1 MLIVSVMGFIFN
13 LIQMKILHSGE
24 SHYDPGE
31 EVQEVHNHD
40 HHGHSHGTQEKAKKK
55 IKDSEVKKSLIE
67 NEEGHQAEHVH
78 GHGDHSHSHSHSA
91 PAKKDN
97 AKDAGFRA
105 VVASMLM
112 SLALIAVSTS
122 IYFYPW
128 MAMGDL
134 IYVCVF
140 ALVVLCMTVPVAS
153 EVIVVM
159 MEGAP
164 KNIDVE
170 QLRHDIEKECENDI
184 TDIHD
189 LHIWTISIGNVAMTC
204 HI

>member
-40 HHGHSHGTQEKAKKK
+40 HAGHSHGTQEKAKKK
-55 IKDSEVKKSLIE
+55 IKDAEVKKSLIE

-78 GHGDHSHSHSHSA
+78 GHGDHSHSHSS